1 MESTTFCSI
10 SQIMLLAKT
19 DSMINE
25 QIKFIVPDNQL
36 CVTEVTFL
44 SVDVYVPA
52 LWSLSSLAL

>member
-52 LWSLSSLAL
+52 L